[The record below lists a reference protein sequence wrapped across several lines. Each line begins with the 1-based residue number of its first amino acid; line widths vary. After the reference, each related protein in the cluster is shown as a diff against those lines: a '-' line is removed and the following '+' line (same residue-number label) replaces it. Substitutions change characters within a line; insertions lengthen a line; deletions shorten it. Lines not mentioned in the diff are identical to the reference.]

1 MAYADVADVAV
12 RLGVSESDLNTE
24 QVQAILDDV
33 SMLVNSY
40 TGLDFAADVPA
51 DIEWVTVNRTIR
63 MLNNPD
69 GIRQES
75 LGTYS
80 YSLAT
85 DAETFTSGWTAEER
99 AILASYGTVSAGR
112 VLGSLSIGYVE
123 GSA

>member
-12 RLGVSESDLNTE
+12 RLGVSEADLNAE
-24 QVQAILDDV
+24 QTQAILDDV

-40 TGLDFAADVPA
+40 TGLDFSADVPA

-63 MLNNPD
+63 TLNNPD

-85 DAETFTSGWTAEER
+85 DAETFTGGWTSEER
-99 AILASYGTVSAGR
+99 GILNSYGSNSAGR
-112 VLGSLSIGYVE
+112 VVGSLSIGYTE
-123 GSA
+123 GAG